1 MNANADLRGYR
12 AYDDGAIEEL
22 GRVPTARL
30 GELLAQ
36 AQSAIHERA
45 YRIGLYRDE
54 RDFLE
59 ARPVGPGEFLFH
71 SERLAEDS
79 LLGRLARRGRLE
91 FRVSSIEQAVA
102 AFVCYTGLPR
112 DAFERKS
119 ADFPKVR

>member
-1 MNANADLRGYR
+1 MNANVDLRGYR

-36 AQSAIHERA
+36 AQAAIHGRA
-45 YRIGLYRDE
+45 HGIGLYRDE

-59 ARPVGPGEFLFH
+59 ARPIGQGEFAFR
-71 SERLAEDS
+71 SERLTDDS
-79 LLGRLARRGRLE
+79 LLARLARRGDLT
-91 FRVSSIEQAVA
+91 FRVSNLEQAVA

-112 DAFERKS
+112 AAFERKT